1 MLRSSRDL
9 HTRYTT
15 GLIDGSASPHVPG
28 GRTPGGRGSDESSR
42 ESGAALGAA
51 VLDHGATS
59 ARAHPG
65 AKAVLLCTAM
75 GVGLKCTLH
84 VVLLEDP
91 AGCSAGSTRSD
102 TTRRRTG
109 RRSRP
114 DKATGHRSSA
124 ATRVSGATGAVMS
137 GDGGTGRENSS
148 GRTDHSGP
156 KCATNGGFGRSC
168 DRARLRRP
176 RRSDRLSTPVDN
188 GVDVGTGRIRRFP
201 G

>member
-9 HTRYTT
+9 DTRCTT
-15 GLIDGSASPHVPG
+15 GLLAGSACRLVRG
-28 GRTPGGRGSDESSR
+28 VRTPGARGSDESSR
-42 ESGAALGAA
+42 ESGPALGAT
-51 VLDHGATS
+51 VLEHGTAAAGT
-59 ARAHPG
+59 HPG
-65 AKAVLLCTAM
+65 TKAVLLRTAM
-75 GVGLKCTLH
+75 GVGLECTLH